1 MFGLSGPISENVEKP
16 LVFKGFF
23 EGAKGARA
31 LQEWKKIVERMVF
44 W

>member
-1 MFGLSGPISENVEKP
+1 MFGLGGPISENVEKP

-23 EGAKGARA
+23 EGGKVART
-31 LQEWKKIVERMVF
+31 LKEKKRVVEKTVF